1 MKAVGINMTWTREV
15 RNCEVK
21 IYNVVEVVIEFNL
34 LQGINLYSDGRTV

>member
-15 RNCEVK
+15 SNCEVK

-34 LQGINLYSDGRTV
+34 LQGINLYSDGSTV